1 MTKEK
6 KKKLTNEQLGI
17 TAPWMVKKLSK
28 DIKETIVTVDRENA
42 RSIVKS
48 YYDLQEYRK
57 ASASRIR
64 SHVERKST
72 HPHEV
77 IYWIYK
83 QSALMEL
90 EMKKALDIYSMTSPV
105 GRWSRQIPGI
115 GPVLSAGLL
124 AYIDI
129 TKAPTVGHIW
139 SYAGLDPT
147 AEWGE
152 GKKRPWNADL
162 KTLCWK
168 IGESFIKM
176 SGRDDDIYGKIY
188 LERKE
193 QEIIKNESLMFK
205 DQADAKAKI
214 VGKNTEAYKYYS
226 VGKLPPAHITSRAQ
240 RYATKL
246 FLAHWH
252 HVAYEMHYGVAPP
265 KPYIIEHG
273 GHTHFIAPPFWDEGS
288 KEALLLS
295 AVTKE

>member
-1 MTKEK
+1 MTTEK
-6 KKKLTNEQLGI
+6 KKSLTKEEMGL

-28 DIKETIVTVDRENA
+28 DIKETIVNVDRENA

-48 YYDLQEYRK
+48 YYDLQNYRVG
-57 ASASRIR
+57 SASKIR
-64 SHVERKST
+64 SHVQRKTS

-77 IYWIYK
+77 VYWIYR
-83 QSALMEL
+83 QAALMEIEL
-90 EMKKALDIYSMTSPV
+90 KKALDIYSMTSPV
-105 GRWSRQIPGI
+105 GRWSRLVPGI

-139 SYAGLDPT
+139 SYAGLNPT
-147 AEWGE
+147 AKWEKSE
-152 GKKRPWNADL
+152 VRPWNADL

-168 IGESFIKM
+168 IGESFTKV
-176 SGRDDDIYGKIY
+176 SGKDNDIYGKVY
-188 LERKE
+188 AERKE
-193 QEIIKNESLMFK
+193 LEIIKNESLMFK

-252 HVAYEMHYGVAPP
+252 HVAYELHYGIAPP

-295 AVTKE
+295 AAATE